1 MICLCE
7 LGKLSCNIL
16 TWEQRKLGDIAP
28 LRGGFAFK
36 SDDYIS
42 DGVPIVRI
50 SNILSDGSVG
60 ADFAYYAE
68 QNDDETY
75 SLSDGAALLAMSGA
89 TTGKVSILHTEN
101 ARKYYQNQRVGYF
114 VPTSECDYGFVSII
128 VRLQYFSEQL
138 NSVLVAGAQPNVSS
152 KDIDAFE
159 FMVPVSKDEQIRLG
173 KYFNDLDNL
182 ITLHQ

>member
-1 MICLCE
+1 MGE
-7 LGKLSCNIL
+7 V
-16 TWEQRKLGDIAP
+16 AP

-36 SDDYIS
+36 SGEYVS
-42 DGVPIVRI
+42 VPIVRI

-68 QNDDETY
+68 QNDDVAY

-101 ARKYYQNQRVGYF
+101 THKYYQNQRVGYF
-114 VPTSECDYGFVSII
+114 VPTSKCNYGFASIL
-128 VRLQYFSEQL
+128 VRSQYFSEQL

-152 KDIDAFE
+152 KDVDAFE
-159 FMVPVSKDEQIRLG
+159 FMVPVSKDEQ
-173 KYFNDLDNL
+173 KYIGQYFECLDNL
-182 ITLHQ
+182 ITLHQRKCN